1 MRAWIRL
8 PSPAMGVALIAL
20 VVALSGTSYA
30 VVRIGTK
37 QIKNNAVT
45 SEKIRNGGVRNV
57 DLARNSVVTAKI
69 VASAVTGLQ
78 IRDGGVGNADLGNDA
93 VTGTKV
99 RAGAIGNSDLAND
112 AVSGAKIRDSS
123 VGNTELATDAV
134 TTTKIKD
141 GAIGTGD
148 YADSSILA
156 SKIKDGEVV
165 EGNGRMLSNA
175 LTLPDGAGVTT
186 LLSVPGLGAL
196 RASCANGIT
205 TTQWQN
211 TAAGS
216 VTVVNQALFHDTSA
230 LAPGDLD
237 YVHASTVASGATF
250 DQPTNIGVSGQ
261 ESVTWQASDDSS
273 GGDRVATLWVTAA
286 ASGTSCRIT
295 AQGMATA
302 TP

>member
-1 MRAWIRL
+1 
-8 PSPAMGVALIAL
+8 MGVALIAL

-37 QIKNNAVT
+37 QIRNNAVT

-69 VASAVTGLQ
+69 LASAVTGLQ
-78 IRDGGVGNADLGNDA
+78 IRDAGVGNADLGNDA

-99 RAGAIGNSDLAND
+99 RGGAIGNSDLAND
-112 AVSGAKIRDSS
+112 AVSGSKIRDSS

-211 TAAGS
+211 TAAGP

-230 LAPGDLD
+230 IAAPDLD

-261 ESVTWQASDDSS
+261 ESVMWQASDDST
-273 GGDRVATLWVTAA
+273 GGDRVTTLWVTAA
-286 ASGTSCRIT
+286 AGGTSCRIT
-295 AQGMATA
+295 AQGIATA
-302 TP
+302 IP